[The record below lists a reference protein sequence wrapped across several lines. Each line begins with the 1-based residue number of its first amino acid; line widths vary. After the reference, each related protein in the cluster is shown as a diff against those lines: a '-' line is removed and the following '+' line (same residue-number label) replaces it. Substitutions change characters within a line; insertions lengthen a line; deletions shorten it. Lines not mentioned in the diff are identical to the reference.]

1 MAPSHL
7 LSKAALALAAMV
19 YVDSKYYISKDIS
32 EIVTGLKMKNVVLK
46 NWEDMLR
53 NETHCSIY
61 SVLEKVIQA
70 NRDAEG
76 FVYCDRSSGQL
87 VLRRWTYG
95 KMEEEIARL
104 ADWYTS
110 MGIKAKDVVAVYLPN
125 TPQIFFTFWAL
136 AKLNAVG
143 ALINSNQTGV
153 PLTHS
158 IGISKANLV
167 VAHGTN
173 YEPIRDI
180 EHELPHTNIA
190 ILSYDEVVPEKC
202 PYPVYDMKD
211 FRRTGKSDEIRRT
224 LKVDTGD
231 SLCYIYTSG
240 TTGLPKAVAIPH
252 RTGILPMYS
261 HKLSGQ
267 LYPDDKWYCCL
278 PLYHSSGLLIAM
290 CGVLSVGGTFI
301 LSTKFSATNCMED
314 ISKSR
319 ATGMSYIG
327 EIARY
332 LNSSPPTPYDRD
344 HVLRFAYGNGLNRS
358 IWNKFRERF
367 NIPVIIEFYGSTEG
381 NTFLRNVNTG
391 PDGVG
396 YFSHRGPLLRKLNP
410 TMKIV
415 KQDPETLEPYRD
427 PKTGFC
433 VEADFDEPGEIL
445 GEQVPIISQSRA
457 YVDNKKANDKVAMHD
472 VFKKGDLWHR
482 QGDLIKMTRDGWIEF
497 VDRVGDTFR
506 WRGENVST
514 MEVASVMTLH
524 PGIDDITVYGITLP
538 KYEGQVGMATIVASN
553 PDEVARDLRPFLV
566 KKGLPLYAHPRFVR
580 VIDVIPV
587 TQTHKH
593 QKAELKKDGIDVYKS
608 VPVYML
614 TDDGKYLRMNDE
626 HYRAVQAGLAKF

>member
-1 MAPSHL
+1 MTPAHL
-7 LSKAALALAAMV
+7 ISKAALALAAMV
-19 YVDSKYYISKDIS
+19 YVDSKYYISKDVS
-32 EIVTGLKMKNVVLK
+32 EIMNGLKTKNFVLK
-46 NWEDMLR
+46 NWEGLLR
-53 NETHCSIY
+53 NENHCSIY
-61 SVLEKVIQA
+61 VILEKIIQE
-70 NRDAEG
+70 NREKEA
-76 FVYCDRSSGQL
+76 FVFCDRSSGQL

-95 KMEEEIARL
+95 QIEEEIARL

-110 MGIKAKDVVAVYLPN
+110 MGIKAKDVVAIYLPN

-136 AKLNAVG
+136 AKLNAV
-143 ALINSNQTGV
+143 AAMINSNQTGA

-158 IGISKANLV
+158 VTIAKAKLII
-167 VAHGTN
+167 AHGTN
-173 YEPIRDI
+173 YQAICDV

-190 ILSYDEVVPEKC
+190 VLGYDEPVPEKC
-202 PYPVYDMKD
+202 PYQTYDMKD

-231 SLCYIYTSG
+231 ALCYIYTSG

-252 RTGILPMYS
+252 RMGILPMWS
-261 HKLSGQ
+261 HKLSGY

-278 PLYHSSGLLIAM
+278 PLYHSSGLIVAM
-290 CGVLSVGGTFI
+290 CGAFSVGGAFV

-314 ISKSR
+314 ISKSNS
-319 ATGMSYIG
+319 TGMSYIG

-332 LNSSPPTPYDRD
+332 LNSSPVTPYDQD
-344 HVLRFAYGNGLNRS
+344 HKLRFAFGNGLNRS
-358 IWNKFRERF
+358 IWDKFRERF

-381 NTFLRNVNTG
+381 NTFLRNINTG

-396 YFSHRGPLLRKLNP
+396 YFAHRGPLLRKLNP

-415 KQDPETLEPYRD
+415 KQDPDTLEPYRD

-433 VEADFDEPGEIL
+433 VEADFDEPGEVL

-482 QGDLIKMTRDGWIEF
+482 QGDLIKMNRDGWIDF

-538 KYEGQVGMATIVASN
+538 KYEGQVGMATIVSSN
-553 PDEVARDLRPFLV
+553 PDDVARDLRPFLL

-608 VPVYML
+608 APVYML
-614 TDDGKYLRMNDE
+614 TDDGNYARMNDE